1 MEKINSYVCL
11 DLETTGLD
19 PKKNK
24 IIEIGAIK
32 VVNGEIAKQ
41 METFVNPGVKLEER
55 ITQLTGIREEQL
67 QNAPQIQEVLP
78 ELLSFVGEDILLG
91 HSILFDYSF
100 VKKAAVNQKL
110 SFEKKGIDTL
120 KIARKFLPQL
130 ESRNLGFLCHYFQIE
145 HCAHR
150 ALADARATAMLYDKL
165 TELFYE
171 GNEKD
176 FAPVPL
182 LYQAKRETP
191 ITIPQKEQLYK
202 LIDKHKLKVEYD
214 VEKLTRSEASRIIF
228 QLLAEYGR

>member
-1 MEKINSYVCL
+1 MERINSYVCL

-32 VVNGEIAKQ
+32 VSDGKIVGQ

-55 ITQLTGIREEQL
+55 IVELTGIRDELLWE
-67 QNAPQIQEVLP
+67 APEIREVLP
-78 ELLSFVGEDILLG
+78 ELLHFIGEDILLG

-120 KIARKFLPQL
+120 KIARKFLPDL
-130 ESRNLGFLCHYFQIE
+130 ESRSLGFLCNHFGIE
-145 HCAHR
+145 HSAHR
-150 ALADARATAMLYDKL
+150 ALTDAKATAMLYDKL

-176 FAPVPL
+176 FYPVPL

-202 LIDKHKLKVEYD
+202 LIDKHKIKVEYE
-214 VEKLTRSEASRIIF
+214 VEKLTRNEASRIIS
-228 QLLAEYGR
+228 QLLVEYGR

>member
-1 MEKINSYVCL
+1 MERINSYVCL

-32 VVNGEIAKQ
+32 VSNGKIVEQ
-41 METFVNPGVKLEER
+41 LETFVNPGVKLEER
-55 ITQLTGIREEQL
+55 IVELTGIKDEQL
-67 QNAPQIQEVLP
+67 ANAPEIGEVLP
-78 ELLSFVGEDILLG
+78 KLLSFVGEDILLG

-120 KIARKFLPQL
+120 KIARKFLPDL
-130 ESRNLGFLCHYFQIE
+130 ESRSLGFLCNHFGIE
-145 HCAHR
+145 HSAHR
-150 ALADARATAMLYDKL
+150 ALADAKATAMLYDKL

-176 FAPVPL
+176 FQPVPL

-202 LIDKHKLKVEYD
+202 LIDKHKLKVEYE
-214 VEKLTRSEASRIIF
+214 VEKLTRNEASRIIS
-228 QLLAEYGR
+228 QLLVEYGR

>member
-24 IIEIGAIK
+24 IIEVGAVK
-32 VVNGEIAKQ
+32 VVNGSMTEQ
-41 METFVNPGVKLEER
+41 METFVNPGVKLDER
-55 ITQLTGIREEQL
+55 IIKLTGIEDEQL
-67 QNAPQIQEVLP
+67 EGAPEITEVLP
-78 ELLSFVGEDILLG
+78 ALLDFIGEDILLG
-91 HSILFDYSF
+91 HSVLFDYSF
-100 VKKAAVNQKL
+100 VKRAAVNQKL
-110 SFEKKGIDTL
+110 TFEKKGIDTL
-120 KIARKFLPQL
+120 KIARKFLPEL
-130 ESRNLGFLCHYFQIE
+130 ESRNLGFLCRHFEIE
-145 HCAHR
+145 HCEHR
-150 ALADARATAMLYDKL
+150 ALADAKATVMLYDKL

-176 FAPVPL
+176 FVPVPL

-202 LIDKHKLKVEYD
+202 LIDKHKLIVEYD

>member
-32 VVNGEIAKQ
+32 VVNGEITKQ

-67 QNAPQIQEVLP
+67 RNAPQIQEVLP

-130 ESRNLGFLCHYFQIE
+130 ESRNLGFLCRYFQIE

-165 TELFYE
+165 AELFYE

>member
-1 MEKINSYVCL
+1 
-11 DLETTGLD
+11 
-19 PKKNK
+19 
-24 IIEIGAIK
+24 
-32 VVNGEIAKQ
+32 